1 MPKQGEN
8 ILRFNNFHKQLPVPF
23 VIYADFEA
31 ITKKVQGCE
40 QSEEMKNEKNE
51 RSYTEACQTHE
62 DCGYGYKDICC
73 YDDKYSKYT
82 SIYRGEDTVYKFM
95 EKMLEEVE
103 YCKAVI
109 KKRFNK
115 PLVMTEVDD
124 QNFKTMDGCHICGEK
139 YTDKDVRVRDH
150 CHITGKFRGSAHQEC
165 NLKLRIKPENLKI
178 PIIFDNLRGYDS
190 HFIMQ
195 QIGEI
200 AKKHGYTNKKAEK
213 QDLNINAIPNNMEK
227 YMAFMLGNHLT
238 FIDSFQLIMSSSL
251 DKLASNL
258 PKDDLIYTSKAFKG
272 KRLDL
277 LSKKGVYPFDFMDS
291 FEKFNNRELPTMDQ
305 FYSILN
311 DEHITDNEYIHAK
324 EDWDTF
330 YIKTMGDYHDLYL
343 VSDVL
348 LLTDVFDNFRKTC
361 MQYYKL
367 DPCHYFTSPSLSWD
381 AMLKMTNI
389 KLELMTDIDM
399 FQFIE
404 KGMHGGVSYI
414 ANRYRNANNKYIKEC
429 DEKAP
434 SKYIM
439 YLDANN
445 LYGWAMSQYLPTG
458 NFKWMTDKEIS
469 KTNLGKYELDGKEGL
484 ILQVDLEYPKELHD
498 LHNDYPIAPEKV
510 KVSKH
515 MLSTYCKKIAEKYN
529 ISIGLVSKLIPTLKG
544 KKEYLLHYRNLQ
556 LYLDLGLKI
565 KKIHRVLKFDQSP
578 WLKQYIDF
586 NTEKRK
592 HAKNSFEKDFFKLVN
607 NSVFGKTM
615 ENLRKRVDVR
625 LVTNEKKLDKL
636 TSKPTFVSSKIFNEN
651 LMAVQ
656 KIKETLTL
664 NRPA

>member
-1 MPKQGEN
+1 
-8 ILRFNNFHKQLPVPF
+8 
-23 VIYADFEA
+23 
-31 ITKKVQGCE
+31 
-40 QSEEMKNEKNE
+40 
-51 RSYTEACQTHE
+51 
-62 DCGYGYKDICC
+62 
-73 YDDKYSKYT
+73 
-82 SIYRGEDTVYKFM
+82 
-95 EKMLEEVE
+95 
-103 YCKAVI
+103 
-109 KKRFNK
+109 
-115 PLVMTEVDD
+115 MTEVDE
-124 QNFKTMDGCHICGEK
+124 QHFKTMNGCHICGER

-178 PIIFDNLRGYDS
+178 PVIFHNLRGYNS

-200 AKKHGYTNKKAEK
+200 AKKHGYTNKKGEK

-238 FIDSFQLIMSSSL
+238 FIDSFQFMSSSL

-258 PKDDLIYTSKAFKG
+258 PKDDLIYASKAFKG

-277 LSKKGVYPFDFMDS
+277 LSKKGVYPYDFMDS
-291 FEKFNNRELPTMDQ
+291 FEKFNNRELPTKDQ

-311 DEHITDNEYIHAK
+311 DEHIMDNEYIHAK
-324 EDWDTF
+324 EVWDTF
-330 YIKTMGDYHDLYL
+330 YIKTMGECHDLYL
-343 VSDVL
+343 VSDML
-348 LLTDVFDNFRKTC
+348 LLTDVFENFRKTC

-367 DPCHYFTSPSLSWD
+367 DPCHYFTSPGLSWD

-404 KGMHGGVSYI
+404 KGMRGGVSYI
-414 ANRYRNANNKYIKEC
+414 ANRYGNANNKYMKEY

-434 SKYIM
+434 FKYIM

-469 KTNLGKYELDGKEGL
+469 KIDLGKYKADGKKGL
-484 ILQVDLEYPKELHD
+484 ILEVDLEYPKELHD

-510 KVSKH
+510 KVSND
-515 MLSTYCKKIAEKYN
+515 MLSAYCKKIAKMYN
-529 ISIGLVSKLIPTLKG
+529 ISTGLVSKLIPTLRD
-544 KKEYLLHYRNLQ
+544 KKEYVLDYRNLQ
-556 LYLDLGLKI
+556 LYLNLGLKI
-565 KKIHRVLKFDQSP
+565 KKVHRVLKFDQSP

-592 HAKNSFEKDFFKLVN
+592 HAKNTFENDFFKLMN

-615 ENLRKRVDVR
+615 ENLRKRVDVK

-636 TSKPTFVSSKIFNEN
+636 TSKPMYVSSKIFNEN
-651 LMAVQ
+651 LMAVH

-664 NRPA
+664 NRPAYVGMCILDISKTLMYDFHYN

>member
-1 MPKQGEN
+1 
-8 ILRFNNFHKQLPVPF
+8 
-23 VIYADFEA
+23 
-31 ITKKVQGCE
+31 
-40 QSEEMKNEKNE
+40 
-51 RSYTEACQTHE
+51 
-62 DCGYGYKDICC
+62 
-73 YDDKYSKYT
+73 
-82 SIYRGEDTVYKFM
+82 
-95 EKMLEEVE
+95 
-103 YCKAVI
+103 
-109 KKRFNK
+109 
-115 PLVMTEVDD
+115 
-124 QNFKTMDGCHICGEK
+124 
-139 YTDKDVRVRDH
+139 
-150 CHITGKFRGSAHQEC
+150 
-165 NLKLRIKPENLKI
+165 
-178 PIIFDNLRGYDS
+178 
-190 HFIMQ
+190 
-195 QIGEI
+195 
-200 AKKHGYTNKKAEK
+200 
-213 QDLNINAIPNNMEK
+213 
-227 YMAFMLGNHLT
+227 MAFMLGNHLT
-238 FIDSFQLIMSSSL
+238 FIDSFQFMSSSL

-277 LSKKGVYPFDFMDS
+277 LSKEGVYLYDFMDS
-291 FEKFNNRELPTMDQ
+291 FEKFNNRELPTKDQ

-311 DEHITDNEYIHAK
+311 DEHITDDEYIHVK
-324 EDWDTF
+324 EVRDTF

-348 LLTDVFDNFRKTC
+348 LLTDIFENFRKTC

-389 KLELMTDIDM
+389 KLELMTDIDI

-414 ANRYRNANNKYIKEC
+414 ANRYGNANNKYMKEY
-429 DEKAP
+429 DEKVP

-439 YLDANN
+439 YLDTNN

-469 KTNLGKYELDGKEGL
+469 KIDPGKYKADFKKGL
-484 ILQVDLEYPKELHD
+484 ILEVDLEYPQELFD
-498 LHNDYPIAPEKV
+498 IHNDYPVAPEKL
-510 KVSKH
+510 KVSNN
-515 MLSTYCKKIAEKYN
+515 MLSAYYKKIAEKYN
-529 ISIGLVSKLIPTLKG
+529 ISIGLVSKLIPTLRD
-544 KKEYLLHYRNLQ
+544 KKEYVLHYRNLQ

-565 KKIHRVLKFDQSP
+565 KKVHQVLKFDQSP

-592 HAKNSFEKDFFKLVN
+592 HAKNSFEKDFFKLMN

-651 LMAVQ
+651 LMAVY
-656 KIKETLTL
+656 KVKEMLTL
-664 NRPA
+664 NRPAYVGMCILDLSKTLMYDFQ